1 MSRRFFLRLAGDPLY
16 VCRNI
21 IGFVVPPMHPLPR
34 RPALVHLALTLLGM
48 LARGEGAEREAMA
61 DEAFPRG
68 PRTWVEA
75 QVALAQRGFSGG
87 AIDGIRGP
95 QSTAALQAFQRREG
109 IDPSG
114 ELNAATSERLILAT
128 PALEETSL
136 TADDL
141 ASLRP
146 VPVTWLEKSRQP
158 SLAHAT
164 ALELAAERHHA
175 GPAFLRR
182 LNPQVNWDEVLPETK
197 FVAPAVARVEKS
209 GAAARLTI
217 RLGERVLEVMDREAR
232 VIAHFP
238 VSIARKAEKR
248 PLGELRVTVVVSDPD
263 YTFDPAVFPESAEAR
278 ELGRK
283 LMIPPGPNNPVGVA
297 WIGLDLP
304 GYGIHGTPDP
314 EKVGRTES
322 HGCFRLA
329 NWDARTLLA
338 LAWAGLPVVVEP

>member
-1 MSRRFFLRLAGDPLY
+1 MH
-16 VCRNI
+16 
-21 IGFVVPPMHPLPR
+21 GFVPVLFSRPSMPLVSIFIR
-34 RPALVHLALTLLGM
+34 RLCSLWVALSFVRALC
-48 LARGEGAEREAMA
+48 AEPGETVDAT
-61 DEAFPRG
+61 FPRA
-68 PRTWVEA
+68 PVDWLET
-75 QVALAQRGFSGG
+75 QVTLACRGFSGG

-95 QSTAALQAFQRREG
+95 QSVAALAAFQRREG
-109 IDPSG
+109 IEPSG
-114 ELNAATSERLILAT
+114 ELDAATLERLTLAQ
-128 PALEETSL
+128 PALAEFSL
-136 TADDL
+136 TKKDL
-141 ASLRP
+141 ASLVA
-146 VPVTWLEKSRQP
+146 VPPTWLEKSQQP
-158 SLAHAT
+158 ALGYAT
-164 ALELAAERHHA
+164 ALELAAERFHA

-182 LNPQVNWDEVLPETK
+182 LNPGLKWEEISPETT
-197 FVAPAVARVEKS
+197 FRAPAITRVEKS
-209 GAAARLTI
+209 ALGLAARVEI
-217 RLGERVLEVMDREAR
+217 RLAERVLEILDQDSR

-248 PLGELRVTVVVSDPD
+248 PLGDLRVTVVVPDPD

-297 WIGLDLP
+297 WVGLDRP

-338 LAWAGLPVVVEP
+338 LAWVGLPVAVEP